1 MPNKTIRLSARL
13 ATGMAMLAVFSQA
26 AVADGAGS
34 DLPLYLEAKAWIE
47 KCPAW
52 LDEVNSNAIA
62 QKLHEREAAM
72 QAGATPEQIQQAH
85 ASADQRV
92 AALAKAQCD
101 GAATAKVRD
110 GIARLAFESR
120 ADLTSRAAS
129 LARAAQKLRWASRMT
144 DIAASRPFLD
154 QALKGYDDIMAKAGM
169 TENWNRIKENHA
181 REAPAILTI
190 ACQSQ
195 EAAGEGIYGCPPA
208 SQPPGRNAVFAE
220 QVLKSARVFAG
231 VYEEAV
237 REEQKP
243 GGTLAAK
250 SYSKIVRADSAKNA
264 AKNAACPAGTLVVNP
279 NEEAPRDA
287 TGLDKTDGYRALMLY
302 RLGERK
308 PLGKITLMA
317 GFNAMGFGPNGQDW
331 ITPKLFSGTPELSAI
346 GIKTGQ
352 DVTLLPCE

>member
-1 MPNKTIRLSARL
+1 MPSKTIRPGLRL
-13 ATGMAMLAVFSQA
+13 ATGAAMFA
-26 AVADGAGS
+26 ALFAQPAAAEGAGS
-34 DLPLYLEAKAWIE
+34 DLPLYLEARAWIE

-52 LDEVNSNAIA
+52 LDEVNSNAIH

-85 ASADQRV
+85 AIADQRV
-92 AALAKAQCD
+92 AALARAQCD
-101 GAATAKVRD
+101 GAPAAKVRD

-129 LARAAQKLRWASRMT
+129 LAQAAKKLRWASRMT
-144 DIAASRPFLD
+144 DMAASRTFLD
-154 QALKGYDDIMAKAGM
+154 QALKGYDDIMAQAGL
-169 TENWNRIKENHA
+169 TENWSRLKENHV
-181 REAPAILTI
+181 REAPAILTL

-195 EAAGEGIYGCPPA
+195 EAAGIGSYGCPPA
-208 SQPPGRNAVFAE
+208 SQPPGRNAIFAE

-231 VYEEAV
+231 VYEAAV

-243 GGTLAAK
+243 GGMLAAK
-250 SYSKIVRADSAKNA
+250 NYSKIVRADAD
-264 AKNAACPAGTLVVNP
+264 KNAACAAGTLVVNL

-287 TGLDKTDGYRALMLY
+287 TGLDKADGYRALMLY

-308 PLGKITLMA
+308 ALGKIMLMA
-317 GFNAMGFGPNGQDW
+317 GFNGFGYDKNGRDW
-331 ITPKLFSGTPELSAI
+331 MTPKLFSGPQELSAI

-352 DVTLLPCE
+352 DVNLRPCE